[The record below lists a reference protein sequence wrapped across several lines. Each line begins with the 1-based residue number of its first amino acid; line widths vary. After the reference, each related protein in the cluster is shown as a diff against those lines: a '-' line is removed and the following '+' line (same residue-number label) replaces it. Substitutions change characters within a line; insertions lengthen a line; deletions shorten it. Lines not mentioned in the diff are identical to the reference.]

1 LEVSNILN
9 HRAER
14 PLSGQEMAKFLVQK
28 LKYLFEENDVDFAY
42 LGGSWAKDIR
52 NWWSDIDIF
61 ISVPRFPQLSSK
73 TQLEFLTHLHVKA
86 TDLTTFEEIEVLV
99 LEILPLH
106 IQFNAIADGVLIYEK
121 DPEINTSFIEKL
133 LPLYYDHMIWYK
145 KLLNQSEYIEP
156 LGENH
161 D

>member
-1 LEVSNILN
+1 MEVSNILN
-9 HRAER
+9 RRAER

-28 LKYLFEENDVDFAY
+28 LKYLFEENNVDFAY
-42 LGGSWAKDIR
+42 LGGSWAKGIH

-61 ISVPRFPQLSSK
+61 ISVPRILQLYSK
-73 TQLEFLTHLHVKA
+73 NQLEFLTHLHVKA
-86 TDLTTFEEIEVLV
+86 TNLTTFEEIEVLV